1 MPEPL
6 LRLAGVSKRFGRVVV
21 AEGIDLT
28 VDEGSAVGIVGPNGA
43 GKTSLFAIIGGELG
57 ADAGEIWFKG
67 HDLAGV
73 PAPLRCRAGIGRT
86 YQVPRPF
93 ANLSVFENV
102 LVCVEQGAGERRR
115 AAHRRALDVLDLTDL
130 AAQPNI
136 PAGRLGLVGRKR
148 LEVARAL
155 GGNPSLLLL
164 DEVAGGLTDAEVDEF
179 VAIVARVRESGV
191 TVVWIEHV
199 VHALL
204 RGVERLVCLAAGR
217 IIADGDPAT
226 VLDSDDVRAV
236 YLGGGPEL
244 VAGA

>member
-6 LRLAGVSKRFGRVVV
+6 LHLTGVSKRFGRVVV
-21 AEGIDLT
+21 ADGIDLT
-28 VDEGSAVGIVGPNGA
+28 VDQGSAVGIVGPNGA

-57 ADAGEIWFKG
+57 ADAGEIRFKG

-73 PAPLRCRAGIGRT
+73 PAPKRCRAGIGRT

-102 LVCVEQGAGERRR
+102 LVGVEQGAGERGR
-115 AAHRRALDVLDLTDL
+115 AAHRRALEALDLTDL
-130 AAQPNI
+130 AGQANL
-136 PAGRLGLVGRKR
+136 PAGRLGLIGRKR

-155 GGNPSLLLL
+155 GGDPSLLLL
-164 DEVAGGLTDAEVDEF
+164 DEVAGGLTDAEVEEF
-179 VAIVARVRESGV
+179 VAIVSRVRASGV

-199 VHALL
+199 VHALV

-217 IIADGDPAT
+217 IIADGDPGT

-244 VAGA
+244 VGI